1 MTVKERQRSGGRSEQ
16 VRLAVGRTVLA
27 MLAEGHFPFTTVEV
41 AERAGVNRRTL
52 YRWWPTQDLLLA
64 EALTHHVRGVE
75 VPDTGSWSTDLRAFA
90 HQVAAFA
97 ADPVDLTMT
106 RIMVSG
112 LHPDFNKA
120 VVAHYEP
127 IMSGWHMMLERA
139 VARGE
144 AGNTHQAETVINA
157 LISPLFLAPLTFG
170 EPAGTQTVDRLTDLV
185 LDATRVPRAAQ
196 TPDRE
201 RQ

>member
-16 VRLAVGRTVLA
+16 VRLAVGRAVLA

-41 AERAGVNRRTL
+41 AERAEVNRRTL

-64 EALTHHVRGVE
+64 EALTHHVSGVE
-75 VPDTGSWSTDLRAFA
+75 VPNTGSWSTDLHAFA

-97 ADPVDLTMT
+97 ADPVDLTIT

-112 LHPDFNKA
+112 LHPDFNAA
-120 VVAHYEP
+120 VVAHFEP
-127 IMSGWHMMLERA
+127 VMSGWHAMLQRA

-144 AGNTHQAETVINA
+144 AVDTHQAGTVINA
-157 LISPLFLAPLTFG
+157 LVSPLFLAPLTTG
-170 EPAGTQTVDRLTDLV
+170 DPAGSQTVDRLVDLV
-185 LDATRVPRAAQ
+185 LDATRVEGAM
-196 TPDRE
+196 
-201 RQ
+201 

>member
-16 VRLAVGRTVLA
+16 VRLAVGRAVLA

-41 AERAGVNRRTL
+41 AERAEVNRRTL

-64 EALTHHVRGVE
+64 EALTHHVSGVE
-75 VPDTGSWSTDLRAFA
+75 VPNTGSWSTDLHTFA

-97 ADPVDLTMT
+97 ADPVDLTIT

-112 LHPDFNKA
+112 LHPDFNAA
-120 VVAHYEP
+120 VVAHFEP
-127 IMSGWHMMLERA
+127 VMSGWHAMLQRA

-144 AGNTHQAETVINA
+144 AADTHQAETVINA
-157 LISPLFLAPLTFG
+157 LVSPLFLAPLTTG
-170 EPAGTQTVDRLTDLV
+170 DPAGSQTVDRLVDLV
-185 LDATRVPRAAQ
+185 LDATRVEGAM
-196 TPDRE
+196 
-201 RQ
+201 